1 MKFFDLIDYYKT
13 NFTLVNNYNWQLK
26 DLEEMYYWEREVYI
40 QLLNAH
46 IEEKKQLM
54 EEKKFLKESFN

>member
-1 MKFFDLIDYYKT
+1 MKFFDLIDYYRT
-13 NFTLVNNYNWQLK
+13 NFTLMNNYNWQLK
-26 DLEEMYYWEREVYI
+26 DLEEMYYWEREIYV

-46 IEEKKQLM
+46 IEEKKQIM

>member
-1 MKFFDLIDYYKT
+1 M
-13 NFTLVNNYNWQLK
+13 NNYNWQLK
-26 DLEEMYYWEREVYI
+26 DLEEMYYWEREIYV

-46 IEEKKQLM
+46 IEEKKQIM